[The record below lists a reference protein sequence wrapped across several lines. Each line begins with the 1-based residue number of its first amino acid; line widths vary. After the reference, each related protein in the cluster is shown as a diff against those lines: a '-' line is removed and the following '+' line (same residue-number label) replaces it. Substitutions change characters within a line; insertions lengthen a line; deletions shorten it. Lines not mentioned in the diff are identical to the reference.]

1 MSTTIT
7 KSVEVEI
14 ELEYE
19 EICEAVS
26 DLSRDEQTQL
36 VQDCELINQRSVIDY
51 IDNLDSDDKQ
61 EIVDRCD
68 LIDNDAIE
76 NHISNLSDNEVK
88 DLLADTGHEDL
99 LKGGSELSE
108 KDSKILEI
116 CKTHLSESQ
125 IDTLIEKHKDFAVLI
140 KAMVSI
146 LSTK

>member
-1 MSTTIT
+1 MSTIT
-7 KSVEVEI
+7 KEVEI
-14 ELEYE
+14 EIEYN

-68 LIDNDAIE
+68 LMEDEIVE
-76 NHISNLSDNEVK
+76 NYISNLSESEVK
-88 DLLADTGHEDL
+88 DLLENNGHEDL
-99 LKGGSELSE
+99 LKGVSDLSE
-108 KDSKILEI
+108 DDAKLLEI
-116 CKTHLSESQ
+116 CKKHLTKKQ
-125 IDTLIEKHKDFAVLI
+125 IETIIEKHEDFAVLI

>member
-1 MSTTIT
+1 MSTIT
-7 KSVEVEI
+7 KEVEI
-14 ELEYE
+14 EIEYN

-68 LIDNDAIE
+68 LMEDEIVE
-76 NHISNLSDNEVK
+76 NYISNLSESEVK
-88 DLLADTGHEDL
+88 DLLENNGHEDL

-108 KDSKILEI
+108 DDAKLLEV
-116 CKTHLSESQ
+116 CKKHLTKKQ
-125 IDTLIEKHKDFAVLI
+125 IETIIEKHEDFAVLI

>member
-1 MSTTIT
+1 MSTIT
-7 KSVEVEI
+7 KEVEI
-14 ELEYE
+14 EIEYN
-19 EICEAVS
+19 EIFEAVS

-108 KDSKILEI
+108 DDAKLLEI
-116 CKTHLSESQ
+116 CKKHLRQKQ
-125 IDTLIEKHKDFAVLI
+125 IETIIEKHEDFAVLI

>member
-1 MSTTIT
+1 MSTIT
-7 KSVEVEI
+7 KEVEI
-14 ELEYE
+14 EIEYN

-68 LIDNDAIE
+68 LMEDEVVE
-76 NHISNLSDNEVK
+76 NYISNLSESEVK
-88 DLLADTGHEDL
+88 DLLVDAGHEEL
-99 LKGGSELSE
+99 LKGNGSSELSDE
-108 KDSKILEI
+108 DSKLLEI
-116 CKTHLSESQ
+116 CKKHLTKKQ
-125 IDTLIEKHKDFAVLI
+125 IETIIEKHEDFSVLI